1 MTDPA
6 SPHRVLLVGAGE
18 VLPSSLAGLLA
29 DAGHEILIAR
39 NGEEALERARKD
51 PPDLILLDLPPPGGE
66 SPGICRRLRS
76 DPLTEHVPVLVVTA
90 RHNPGLVVESLD
102 SGADDFISQP
112 VVAEELLA
120 RVRAALRGKLL
131 QDGLKQVGGFYL
143 ELFSRM
149 GAAVTSPFRLDEE
162 LARILAHALEA
173 VGARKGRL
181 LLFDSHRNR
190 MEVRAAAGE
199 AHGDALETGREV
211 AEGPPPPGVIRL
223 PLVARE
229 EPLGALEI
237 DGRGLPPLPPD
248 RQKLL
253 EAVAAQTVM
262 FVENVRLNREVRRM
276 FLDIIVSLAGAV
288 DAKDSYTHDHTV
300 RVASVSLLLAHE
312 TGLPPEER
320 ESLLLAAL
328 LHDVGKIG
336 VPDSILKKPAPL
348 DDSERAVMQRHP
360 EIGAQML
367 RHIRPLKEALPA
379 IRHHHEHWDGSG
391 YPEGLSGEDIPRMSR
406 IILAADAFDALTS
419 DRIYRRGVAAAVAL
433 EKMGRYRG
441 RQFDP
446 VAFDALARLQALLAE
461 HQFGPPPD
469 FWGALS

>member
-1 MTDPA
+1 
-6 SPHRVLLVGAGE
+6 
-18 VLPSSLAGLLA
+18 
-29 DAGHEILIAR
+29 
-39 NGEEALERARKD
+39 
-51 PPDLILLDLPPPGGE
+51 
-66 SPGICRRLRS
+66 
-76 DPLTEHVPVLVVTA
+76 
-90 RHNPGLVVESLD
+90 
-102 SGADDFISQP
+102 
-112 VVAEELLA
+112 
-120 RVRAALRGKLL
+120 
-131 QDGLKQVGGFYL
+131 
-143 ELFSRM
+143 
-149 GAAVTSPFRLDEE
+149 
-162 LARILAHALEA
+162 
-173 VGARKGRL
+173 
-181 LLFDSHRNR
+181 
-190 MEVRAAAGE
+190 
-199 AHGDALETGREV
+199 
-211 AEGPPPPGVIRL
+211 
-223 PLVARE
+223 
-229 EPLGALEI
+229 
-237 DGRGLPPLPPD
+237 
-248 RQKLL
+248 
-253 EAVAAQTVM
+253 
-262 FVENVRLNREVRRM
+262 M

-446 VAFDALARLQALLAE
+446 AAFDALARLCHA
-461 HQFGPPPD
+461 GTIDPSNPD
-469 FWGALS
+469 AFPDLFTLIRRGV